1 MSSITV
7 HFCKLGQI
15 AFTAKANHTAS
26 VQTVTQAKRDFTEN
40 TDSNKKILPSYYEIA
55 HFSFQ
60 RHLWFYLCHGGE
72 RSDMWNLAPLT
83 LSAEL
88 IGFVVHH
95 VFDSAAIGQSGVLI
109 KSFEG
114 LAGAVGLG
122 VELAVLAVSWGA
134 SVPALRVPPGGQRAV
149 GSAFFHF
156 HGNLVSC
163 LNIKGRERSQFSPCD
178 STRRQRREKRPWL
191 LLLLICLHS

>member
-1 MSSITV
+1 MPSITV

-15 AFTAKANHTAS
+15 AFTANANHIWVRANRNQSIARFQQKTLEW
-26 VQTVTQAKRDFTEN
+26 EN
-40 TDSNKKILPSYYEIA
+40 SGGLLWNCT
-55 HFSFQ
+55 
-60 RHLWFYLCHGGE
+60 RHLWIYPCHGGE
-72 RSDMWNLAPLT
+72 RSDMWNPAPLT
-83 LSAEL
+83 LPAEL

-114 LAGAVGLG
+114 LAGAVGFG
-122 VELAVLAVSWGA
+122 VEFAVLAVSWGA
-134 SVPALRVPPGGQRAV
+134 GVPALRVPPGGQRAV

-163 LNIKGRERSQFSPCD
+163 LNIKWRERSQFSPCD
-178 STRRQRREKRPWL
+178 STRRHRWGKKTMSSA
-191 LLLLICLHS
+191 CFYS